1 MRILVVDDHPDV
13 LDLVTRALERD
24 HHVVS
29 TAATIESARERLAS
43 SPIELLILDLGLPDG
58 SGQVLC
64 AELRAHGSS
73 VPILVLTAKSAVASR
88 VAVLDAGADDYLGKP
103 FAVAELRARV
113 RALGRRGATLH
124 AVVHER
130 GGLTLDFSARR
141 AVVDGQEAAI
151 TSREWSILQALAQRN
166 GRVIA
171 RHELL
176 DSVWGDDGEASS
188 ASLDVLIA
196 RIRRKLGADVIRT
209 VRGQGYA
216 LQE

>member
-1 MRILVVDDHPDV
+1 
-13 LDLVTRALERD
+13 
-24 HHVVS
+24 
-29 TAATIESARERLAS
+29 
-43 SPIELLILDLGLPDG
+43 LPDG
-58 SGQVLC
+58 SGQALC
-64 AELRAHGSS
+64 AELRAEGSS
-73 VPILVLTAKSAVASR
+73 LPILVLTAKSAVASK

-130 GGLTLDFSARR
+130 GGLSLDFSARR
-141 AVVDGQEAAI
+141 ALVDGKEAAI
-151 TSREWSILQALAQRN
+151 TSREWAILQALMQRN

-171 RHELL
+171 RSELL
-176 DSVWGDDGEASS
+176 DSVWGDDSEASS

-196 RIRRKLGADVIRT
+196 RIRRKLGAEVIRT

>member
-29 TAATIESARERLAS
+29 TAAAIESARERLAA

-58 SGQVLC
+58 SGQALC
-64 AELRAHGSS
+64 AELRAQGSS
-73 VPILVLTAKSAVASR
+73 IPILVLTAKSAVASR

-113 RALGRRGATLH
+113 RALGRRGTTLH
-124 AVVHER
+124 AVVHEH
-130 GGLTLDFSARR
+130 GGVTLDFSARR
-141 AVVDGQEAAI
+141 ALVDGQEAAI

-216 LQE
+216 LAG